1 MDSSRPL
8 KLIVTLGAL
17 SLVLAH
23 LIWPSLAIDGITL
36 GLVAIAIIPWLAPLV
51 KSLEFP
57 GGWKV
62 ELREMKAATERA
74 KEAGLLERGPN
85 GPQPTP
91 SFLIVAESDPNL
103 ALAGLRIELERRLV
117 TLCEA
122 REIQPRSRGMSQ
134 LLRTLGE
141 HGVLTSDQRAALDD
155 LTGLLNSAVHGA
167 AVEPRAA
174 EWALR
179 MGPDLLESLNRM
191 IAPDG
196 PKVFVT
202 EDEPKF
208 AHDGDIWFK
217 PPSNAR

>member
-1 MDSSRPL
+1 MDSIRPL
-8 KLIVTLGAL
+8 RLIVTLGAL
-17 SLVLAH
+17 GLVLAH
-23 LIWPSLAIDGITL
+23 LIWPSLSIDGVTL

-117 TLCEA
+117 TLCKA
-122 REIQPRSRGMSQ
+122 REIQTRSRGMSQ

-167 AVEPRAA
+167 SVDPRAA

-191 IAPDG
+191 IARDG
-196 PKVFVT
+196 PKIFVQ
-202 EDEPKF
+202 EDEPRF
-208 AHDGDIWFK
+208 GHDGDIWFK